1 MRSTAWI
8 LVALASGVAPLA
20 AQTSAPRIGIST
32 RTTWVATD
40 PRYTARIPLRTTQLK
55 AAGVHDSTITRL
67 LDIFRTNEL
76 SPRQVDRVLVTE
88 RDNAR
93 VHGPTDNFGAF
104 VQAQLAAG
112 KRGQALAA
120 AIHAEHR
127 AHGHKHDAE
136 HARKARLKA
145 DRDAARERAHER
157 ERARREQ
164 HDRPMV
170 DPGTTHKQ

>member
-1 MRSTAWI
+1 MRSTSLI
-8 LVALASGVAPLA
+8 LLALMAGPAPVVAQTLVRTQAPLG
-20 AQTSAPRIGIST
+20 QR
-32 RTTWVATD
+32 ATLQQ
-40 PRYTARIPLRTTQLK
+40 RATARVPLRTTQLK
-55 AAGVHDSTITRL
+55 AAGVHDTTISRL
-67 LDIFRTNEL
+67 FDLFRSHDLT
-76 SPRQVDRVLVTE
+76 PVQVDRILVTE

-136 HARKARLKA
+136 HARKAKLKA
-145 DRDAARERAHER
+145 DREAARERAHAR

-164 HDRPMV
+164 HDRPQV
-170 DPGTTHKQ
+170 NPGTAHRP